1 MHSKNTEIQSLKSQ
15 IAALEQLLETYEKT
29 VLEQAGK
36 LYEEISEHREVE
48 ETLKDRKQ
56 FLQTL
61 MDSIP
66 VPVFYKDKDGKYIGY
81 NRAFENFLG
90 MQKGVIIGKTVYE
103 VAPKE
108 LADRYHEADTAL
120 FRSMGNQVYE
130 SRVKHSNGSVRDV
143 IFHKA
148 VFYDRKGDLAG
159 LIGVILDITDRK
171 RMEDSLKRSEAGLA
185 NAQRIAHI
193 GSWERDIATNRLHW
207 SDETYRILGLTPQ
220 SVGFTYETYLNFV
233 HPDDREFVK
242 KSVLDA
248 LSGKKPYSIDYRIVL
263 RDGSERFVHSEAEVI
278 FDHAGNP
285 IKMHGTIQDITERK
299 RIEEI
304 LRYRTDF
311 EKTIAA
317 ISKRFVTLSDFDTAV
332 STSLADAGRLCKAGR
347 AYLFQFRNNGAV
359 IDNTHEWCDE
369 GVTPEKQNLQN
380 LPSTMFPWW
389 MVKLNANDVIH
400 ITDVSML
407 PAEASAEKDILEKQ
421 GIKSLLAIPV
431 YAEKTLMGFIGFDN
445 VKTTGSWSAN
455 DTAMLH
461 IVAEIMGNA
470 LGRKQAEDLIK
481 NMAYYDALTQLPN
494 RNLFQNHLQMA
505 MAHTRR
511 NKTAVAIMILDID
524 DFKTI
529 NDSLGHQ
536 TGDLL
541 LKVVAGRL
549 IKCVREGDTVARMGG
564 DEFMI
569 ILPDLVQP
577 QDAALVAQKI
587 LAILD
592 QPFQIDK
599 YEFRTTASIG
609 ISLFPLNAND
619 PESLIKQ
626 ADIAMYLSKKKG
638 KNTYHFYKP
647 DIVHV

>member
-1 MHSKNTEIQSLKSQ
+1 MSTTEIQYLKSQ

-36 LYEEISEHREVE
+36 LYEEISGHEKVE
-48 ETLKDRKQ
+48 ETLKDREQ
-56 FLQTL
+56 FLQIL

-66 VPVFYKDKDGKYIGY
+66 VPIFFKDKHGKYIGC
-81 NRAFENFLG
+81 NKAFEDFLG
-90 MQKGVIIGKTVYE
+90 MQKGAIIGKTVYE

-108 LADRYHEADTAL
+108 LADRYHEADTSL

-130 SRVKHSNGSVRDV
+130 SRVKHSNGSVHDV

-148 VFYDRKGDLAG
+148 VFFDRKGELAG

-171 RMEDSLKRSEAGLA
+171 LMEDSLKSSEARLA

-248 LSGKKPYSIDYRIVL
+248 LSGEKPYSIDYRIVL

-278 FDHAGNP
+278 FDHADNP

-304 LRYRTDF
+304 LRHRTDF

-317 ISKRFVTLSDFDTAV
+317 ISRRFVTLSDFDTAV
-332 STSLADAGRLCKAGR
+332 SASLEDAGRMCKAGR
-347 AYLFQFRNNGAV
+347 AYLFQLRDNGAA
-359 IDNTHEWCDE
+359 IDNTHEWCNE

-380 LPSTMFPWW
+380 LPSTTFPWW
-389 MVKLNANDVIH
+389 MAKLNANEVIH

-445 VKTTGSWSAN
+445 VKTTGSWSAD

-481 NMAYYDALTQLPN
+481 NMAYHDALTQLPN

-569 ILPDLVQP
+569 ILPGLVQP

-592 QPFQIDK
+592 QPLQIEK
-599 YEFRTTASIG
+599 YEFRTTVSIG
-609 ISLFPLNAND
+609 ISLFPLHAND

-647 DIVHV
+647 EIVHV

>member
-1 MHSKNTEIQSLKSQ
+1 M
-15 IAALEQLLETYEKT
+15 AALEQLLEVYEQS
-29 VLEQAGK
+29 VLEQTIK
-36 LYEEISEHREVE
+36 LREEISERKKSE
-48 ETLKDRKQ
+48 ETIKDSEQ

-66 VPVFYKDKDGKYIGY
+66 VPVFFKDKDGKYIGC
-81 NRAFENFLG
+81 NRAFEDFLG
-90 MQKGVIIGKTVYE
+90 MQKGTIIGKTVYE

-148 VFYDRKGDLAG
+148 VFFDRKGELAG

-171 RMEDSLKRSEAGLA
+171 RVEESQRKSEGRLA

-193 GSWERDIATNRLHW
+193 GSWERDIVTDNLHW

-220 SVGFTYETYLNFV
+220 SFDFTYEAYLNFV

-242 KSVLDA
+242 RSVLDA
-248 LSGKKPYSIDYRIVL
+248 LSRKKPYSSDYRIVL
-263 RDGSERFVHSEAEVI
+263 RDGSQRFVHSEAEVI

-299 RIEEI
+299 QIEEI
-304 LRYRTDF
+304 LRHRTDS
-311 EKTIAA
+311 EKTVAA
-317 ISKRFVTLSDFDTAV
+317 ISKRFVTLSDFDAAV
-332 STSLADAGRLCKAGR
+332 SASLTDAGRLCKVGR
-347 AYLFQFRNNGAV
+347 VCLFQFRDNGNIIV
-359 IDNTHEWCDE
+359 NTHEWCDT
-369 GVTPEKQNLQN
+369 GVTAEIQRLQN
-380 LPSTMFPWW
+380 IPSTAFPWL
-389 MVKLNANDVIH
+389 MANLKTRDIIH
-400 ITDVSML
+400 IDDVSQM
-407 PAEASAEKDILEKQ
+407 PPEASAEKVEFEKKSVKSTLIIPLLIKKIL
-421 GIKSLLAIPV
+421 I
-431 YAEKTLMGFIGFDN
+431 GFIGFSN
-445 VKTTGSWSAN
+445 IKTISQWFGE
-455 DTAMLH
+455 DIAMLQ
-461 IVAEIMGNA
+461 IVAEIIGNA
-470 LGRKQAEDLIK
+470 IERKQAEDLIK
-481 NMAYYDALTQLPN
+481 NMAYHDALTQLPN

-511 NKTAVAIMILDID
+511 NKTVVAIMILDID

-536 TGDLL
+536 TGDSL

-549 IKCVREGDTVARMGG
+549 VKCVREGDTVARMGG

-569 ILPDLVQP
+569 ILPGLVQP

-592 QPFQIDK
+592 QPLQIEK
-599 YEFRTTASIG
+599 YEFHTTVSIG

-647 DIVHV
+647 DIVYA

>member
-1 MHSKNTEIQSLKSQ
+1 
-15 IAALEQLLETYEKT
+15 
-29 VLEQAGK
+29 
-36 LYEEISEHREVE
+36 
-48 ETLKDRKQ
+48 
-56 FLQTL
+56 
-61 MDSIP
+61 
-66 VPVFYKDKDGKYIGY
+66 
-81 NRAFENFLG
+81 
-90 MQKGVIIGKTVYE
+90 
-103 VAPKE
+103 
-108 LADRYHEADTAL
+108 
-120 FRSMGNQVYE
+120 MGNQVYE
-130 SRVKHSNGSVRDV
+130 SRVKHRNGAVRDV
-143 IFHKA
+143 VFHKA
-148 VFYDRKGDLAG
+148 VFFDRKGVLAG

-171 RMEDSLKRSEAGLA
+171 RVEESLRKSEGRLA
-185 NAQRIAHI
+185 SAQRIAHI
-193 GSWERDIATNRLHW
+193 GSWERDIATNKLHW
-207 SDETYRILGLTPQ
+207 SDETYCILGLTPQ

-248 LSGKKPYSIDYRIVL
+248 LSGEKSYSIDYRIIL
-263 RDGSERFVHSEAEVI
+263 RDGSGRFIHSEAEVI
-278 FDHAGNP
+278 LDHAGNP
-285 IKMHGTIQDITERK
+285 IKMQGTIQDITERK

-304 LRYRTDF
+304 LRQRTDF

-317 ISKRFVTLSDFDTAV
+317 ISRRFVTLSDFDAAV
-332 STSLADAGRLCKAGR
+332 SASLADAGRLCRAGR
-347 AYLFQFRNNGAV
+347 AYLFQLRDNGAV
-359 IDNTHEWCDE
+359 IDNTHEWCNE
-369 GVTPEKQNLQN
+369 GVSPEKQNLRN
-380 LPSTMFPWW
+380 LPPTMFPWW
-389 MVKLNANDVIH
+389 MAKLNANEVIH

-445 VKTTGSWSAN
+445 VKTTGSWSAD

-481 NMAYYDALTQLPN
+481 DMAYHDALTQLPN
-494 RNLFQNHLQMA
+494 RNLFQNNLQMA

-511 NKTAVAIMILDID
+511 DKTAVAIMILDID

-541 LKVVAGRL
+541 LKGVAGRL

-569 ILPDLVQP
+569 ILPGLVQA
-577 QDAALVAQKI
+577 QDAAVVAQKI

-592 QPFQIDK
+592 QPFQIEE

-609 ISLFPLNAND
+609 ISLFPLNADD

-647 DIVHV
+647 EIVHA